1 MKYPDAVIITGASR
15 GLGKA
20 VALDLL
26 DKGVMIIGLSRTNP
40 KIDNPN
46 FFWMNIDLSASPFY
60 YANYLK
66 YRLDTT
72 LEMWSAKN
80 IGIILCAGIT
90 GKPHGLIDSDL
101 DLDKWSEVYQT
112 NVIGN
117 LVVIKCLLEHMI
129 NVAYGRI
136 VFLSG
141 GGAAFGFFEFSAYA
155 LSKVAIVREVE
166 NLAIELSSKGNF
178 SVVALAPGAMETDML
193 NEMRKVGV
201 MPKTTVDIQEPIN
214 FINAFLQSK
223 NQCLNGRFIH
233 VRDNWQKYLLDNNKK
248 FLDEEDEN
256 KWLLRRIE
264 K

>member
-1 MKYPDAVIITGASR
+1 MKYPDVVIITGASR

-20 VALDLL
+20 TALDLL
-26 DKGVMIIGLSRTNP
+26 NKNIMIIGLSRTNP
-40 KIDNPN
+40 RIDNPN
-46 FFWMNIDLSASPFY
+46 FFWINIDLSANPYY
-60 YANYLK
+60 YAEYLK
-66 YRLDTT
+66 YRLNKI
-72 LEMWSAKN
+72 LEMWNVKN

-101 DLDKWSEVYQT
+101 DLDKWGEVYQT

-117 LVVIKCLLEHMI
+117 LVVVKCLLEHMI

-178 SVVALAPGAMETDML
+178 SVVALAPGAMQTSMLDEMKKAGVTPRTITD
-193 NEMRKVGV
+193 
-201 MPKTTVDIQEPIN
+201 ISEPVN
-214 FINAFLQSK
+214 FISKFLQSN

-233 VRDNWQKYLLDNNKK
+233 VRDNWQRYLDNNVK
-248 FLDEEDEN
+248 FLDENDEN

-264 K
+264 